1 MADIERLIADWRSK
15 LSARIGDKDT
25 VAELEMHLRDAF
37 QDQVRRGVPHEQALA
52 AAMAQLGSPEA
63 LAREFAKQSG
73 RIPWLP
79 ARLILGLGTVA
90 AAAMAILLT
99 QRVWTGATTL
109 LLALHQGAVT
119 LGYSAVFLVG
129 GLAGCY
135 LVARPFRQLK
145 PGQARFVLH
154 RAWLIIGGG
163 LLLTAVGILL
173 GGVWAVD
180 HLGRFWGWDAKES
193 AALGVLAWEGFMLL
207 VLSRHTANP
216 LPSMLAALVGNV
228 VVLLAW
234 FGVALVFS
242 NGQSYGYT
250 DASIVL
256 LVLMLVIH
264 FAIAALSFVPAGRLS
279 RG

>member
-37 QDQVRRGVPHEQALA
+37 QDQVRRGVPQEQALA
-52 AAMAQLGSPEA
+52 AAMAQLGRPEA

-135 LVARPFRQLK
+135 LVARPFRELK

-163 LLLTAVGILL
+163 ILLTAVGILL

-180 HLGRFWGWDAKES
+180 HLGRFWGWDARES
-193 AALGVLAWEGFMLL
+193 AALGVLAWEGLMLL
-207 VLSRHTANP
+207 VLSRRTANP
-216 LPSMLAALVGNV
+216 LPGMLMALVGNV

-234 FGVALVFS
+234 VGVALVFS
-242 NGQSYGYT
+242 NGRNDGY
-250 DASIVL
+250 AEGSIVL
-256 LVLMLVIH
+256 LVLMLVVQ
-264 FAIAALSFVPAGRLS
+264 FAIGALSFVPAGRLS

>member
-1 MADIERLIADWRSK
+1 
-15 LSARIGDKDT
+15 
-25 VAELEMHLRDAF
+25 MHLRDAF
-37 QDQVRRGVPHEQALA
+37 QDQVRRGVPQEQALA
-52 AAMAQLGSPEA
+52 AAMAQLGRPEA

-109 LLALHQGAVT
+109 LLALHVGAVT

-135 LVARPFRQLK
+135 LLARPFRELK
-145 PGQARFVLH
+145 SGQARFVLH

-163 LLLTAVGILL
+163 MLLTAAGIVL
-173 GGVWAVD
+173 GGIWAAD
-180 HLGRFWGWDAKES
+180 HLGRFWGWDAKEI
-193 AALGVLAWEGFMLL
+193 AALGVLVWEGLMLL
-207 VLSRHTANP
+207 VLSRRTANP
-216 LPSMLAALVGNV
+216 LPSMLVALVGNV
-228 VVLLAW
+228 VVLVAW

-242 NGQSYGYT
+242 DGRYYGYREGL
-250 DASIVL
+250 IVL
-256 LVLMLVIH
+256 LVLVLVSH
-264 FAIAALSFVPAGRLS
+264 FAIGALSFVPAGRLS